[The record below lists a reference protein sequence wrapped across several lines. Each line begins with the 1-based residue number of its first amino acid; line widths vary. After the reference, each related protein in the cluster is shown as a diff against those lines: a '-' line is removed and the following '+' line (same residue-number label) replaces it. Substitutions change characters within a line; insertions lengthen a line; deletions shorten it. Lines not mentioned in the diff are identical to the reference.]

1 MDTEMQRLNG
11 AAQSEENVPIKSK
24 THVAVQILQCFEES
38 VDVSMTVTGF
48 L

>member
-1 MDTEMQRLNG
+1 MDTEMEKLNG
-11 AAQSEENVPIKSK
+11 AAESEENVPIKP
-24 THVAVQILQCFEES
+24 HVVVHGFPCFGET